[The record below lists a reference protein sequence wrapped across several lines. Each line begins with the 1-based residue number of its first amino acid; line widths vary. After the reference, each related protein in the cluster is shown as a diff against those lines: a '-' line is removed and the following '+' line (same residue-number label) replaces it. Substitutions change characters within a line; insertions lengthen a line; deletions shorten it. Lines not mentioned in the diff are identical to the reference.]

1 LGLPERLEP
10 TSSRGAG
17 GFGDGGL
24 WGTRGFGNG
33 GLQAIGGFADLQGI
47 ARVRGNLGIASQLL
61 KRVVVVSYFYYYLFY
76 MQFGWWC
83 DWVSNAKLSG
93 RFCIR

>member
-10 TSSRGAG
+10 ASFRGAG

-24 WGTRGFGNG
+24 LGAGGFGDG
-33 GLQAIGGFADLQGI
+33 GLLATGGFADLRGI
-47 ARVRGNLGIASQLL
+47 ARVRGNLGIASQLF
-61 KRVVVVSYFYYYLFY
+61 KRVVAVSYFYYYLFY

-83 DWVSNAKLSG
+83 DWLSNAKLSG